1 MLYYKKIT
9 NEKANDSL
17 VLAYRMI
24 APESVVL
31 DVGCAC
37 GGLAEKLAK
46 EKLCRVYGL
55 EYNAK
60 SVAVC
65 KKLKVFEEIWQ
76 QDLNKVSSKDYPE
89 YVNKF
94 DYIVCADVLE
104 HLQRPDIVLRI
115 LKQWLKPEG
124 AFVISLPNVAHA
136 SMKTNLLLND
146 FTYTDIG
153 ILDKTHIHFYT
164 YKSIARL
171 LADSGIKI
179 MRVSAVTMPLDGWQ
193 PHRLSELPPETAA
206 FIKKDIHSHI
216 MQYVMLCSPDK
227 RGAVRHNIKMFD
239 SLKVSSASKRLFQ
252 IKRFVVVKMPVI
264 LKLMERLWLWKKS

>member
-17 VLAYRMI
+17 ALAYRMI
-24 APESVVL
+24 ALKSVVL

-65 KKLKVFEEIWQ
+65 KKLKVFEEIWR

-94 DYIVCADVLE
+94 DYIVCADILE

-115 LKQWLKPEG
+115 LKQWLRPEG
-124 AFVISLPNVAHA
+124 LFVISLPNIAHA
-136 SMKTNLLLND
+136 SIKANLLLND

-164 YKSIARL
+164 YKSIAQFL
-171 LADSGIKI
+171 SDNGIKI
-179 MRVSAVTMPLDGWQ
+179 LRASAVTMPLDGWQ
-193 PHRLSELPPETAA
+193 PHRLSELPPEVAA
-206 FIKKDIHSHI
+206 FIEKDVHSHI
-216 MQYVMLCSPDK
+216 MQYVMLCAPDK
-227 RGAVRHNIKMFD
+227 QSTVRHNIKMFA
-239 SLKVSSASKRLFQ
+239 SLNAEGGHKWLFRIKRL
-252 IKRFVVVKMPVI
+252 IVVRLPVI
-264 LKLMERLWLWKKS
+264 IKLMERVWIWKKS